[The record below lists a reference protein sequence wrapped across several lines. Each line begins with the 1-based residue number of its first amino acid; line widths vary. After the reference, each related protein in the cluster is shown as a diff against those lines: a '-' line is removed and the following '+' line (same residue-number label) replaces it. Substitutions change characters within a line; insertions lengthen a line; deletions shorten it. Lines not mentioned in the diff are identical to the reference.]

1 MGAAPSLIGRSTEL
15 QRIDDS
21 IAEVA
26 GGRARVLLI
35 GGEAGIGKSALL
47 GAALDRSRL
56 AGFSV
61 GAGACIELS
70 TPLRFLSVRAAL
82 HDLLQDMEVTPSE
95 PMLAPLLTGQSPEF
109 DIEPV
114 MLMEAFIDLLDDLA
128 RRSPIALG
136 LEDLQWADESAA
148 ELLTYVVRHVF
159 DQRVLL
165 LGTYRSAELP
175 RGHPITALISDARLA
190 AVERI
195 ELGGLE
201 RNELRAFVR
210 ARANV
215 DPTEDFLDEL
225 GRRSGGNPFF
235 ASELLHANLHRP
247 DGLPASIADV
257 LSMRLDPLS
266 VDAAEVVAAAAV
278 LGDHAPSDLLVRV
291 VDRPARA
298 IDDALRVAVDAQVL
312 TVDASGDVIG
322 FRHALLGEAAYAR
335 LLPAQRRELHGAV
348 ASALVADPALV
359 ERAMFDASLAHHL
372 DRAAQSAPALVAT
385 LRAARAARDDHKPVE
400 AVRHYERALELW
412 DRVDDAEA
420 QAGEDNLAVLTAAA
434 AVALEAGRDDGGL
447 EFLDR
452 ALAVLDPETDLER
465 WIDVAW
471 EVMYRQWFVGDSAS
485 ALALLDEAW
494 SRLPADVR
502 SRERALLLERRG
514 FMCAVGGEATAGIAS
529 SEEAVT
535 IARELGDVSLEA
547 YALVSLGMAR
557 AYGDDVEHGV
567 SDLREGC
574 TLARGADNAVAFGR
588 GIVNLGLVLNAEG
601 RPVAARDACLIGSEI
616 AREMGLERSYLS
628 PISAMLARAYTSL
641 GDWDDAEQVLDQAP
655 WLRWP
660 RTRTYEALTRAQ
672 LALGQGDY
680 DAVEQLLVD
689 ASGDPAGNVAHEVAR
704 VTTEVEFRLARGG
717 LPRRGRAG
725 RTLDRR
731 GGSERARERGAPLR
745 ARCPRRGR
753 CGAGRRCRRH
763 GPRAPDGSSPAA
775 QLKSPTRWRGVQ
787 SARAWAATAAG
798 TSRLEHWATAA
809 GAFDEVE
816 CVVRAAEARAEMA
829 RALLDAGDRLGA
841 RQVARSAREVAARA
855 GALPLLAR
863 LDLLLERAGANET
876 SSGPGEALGLTDRE
890 VEVLRLVALGRTNRE
905 IGRELFISV
914 KTASVHVSNILR
926 KVGVANRTEAAALAQ
941 RAGPRLLTAP
951 GARYSTAPEA
961 RSAAIASASSPSTS
975 PSTQSVSWP
984 SVGPARS

>member
-1 MGAAPSLIGRSTEL
+1 VGVAPSLIGRSSEL

-56 AGFSV
+56 AGFAV

-82 HDLLQDMEVTPSE
+82 HDLLQDLDVMPSE
-95 PMLAPLLTGQSPEF
+95 PLLGPLLTGQSPEF
-109 DIEPV
+109 DVEPV
-114 MLMEAFIDLLDDLA
+114 MVMEAFIDLLDDLA
-128 RRSPIALG
+128 RRSPLVLG
-136 LEDLQWADESAA
+136 LEDLQWADESTA

-165 LGTYRSAELP
+165 VGTFRTAELS
-175 RGHPITALISDARLA
+175 RGHPITALISDVRLA

-201 RNELRAFVR
+201 RNDLRAFVR
-210 ARANV
+210 VRTNA

-235 ASELLHANLHRP
+235 ASELLHANLYRP
-247 DGLPASIADV
+247 DALPASIAEV

-291 VDRPARA
+291 IDRPARD
-298 IDDALRVAVDAQVL
+298 IDDALRVAVEAHVL

-335 LLPAQRRELHGAV
+335 LLPAQRRALHGAV

-372 DRAAQSAPALVAT
+372 DRAAQSAPALAAT
-385 LRAARAARDDHKPVE
+385 LRAARAAREDHKPVE
-400 AVRHYERALELW
+400 AVRHYERALDLW
-412 DRVDDAEA
+412 DRVDDAA
-420 QAGEDNLAVLTAAA
+420 VQAREDNLTVLMAAA

-485 ALALLDEAW
+485 AVALLDQAW

-514 FMCAVGGEATAGIAS
+514 FMCAVGGDAAAGIAS
-529 SEEAVT
+529 SEEAVA
-535 IARELGDVSLEA
+535 IARELGDASLEA

-557 AYGDDVEHGV
+557 AYGDDVERGV
-567 SDLREGC
+567 NDLREGC

-628 PISAMLARAYTSL
+628 PISAMLAGAYTSL
-641 GDWDDAEQVLDQAP
+641 GQWDDAAQVLDQAP

-680 DAVEQLLVD
+680 EAVEQLLVD
-689 ASGDPAGNVAHEVAR
+689 ATGDLAGNVAHEVAR
-704 VTTEVEFRLARGG
+704 VTTEVEFRLARAGFRDAVELAERWIDVAEASAPASAVRLCALG
-717 LPRRGRAG
+717 ARAAV
-725 RTLDRR
+725 D
-731 GGSERARERGAPLR
+731 
-745 ARCPRRGR
+745 
-753 CGAGRRCRRH
+753 
-763 GPRAPDGSSPAA
+763 AA
-775 QLKSPTRWRGVQ
+775 RGVDAAGWAARAERLVVGGAAGVADAMAWCAV
-787 SARAWAATAAG
+787 ARAWAATAAG
-798 TSRLEHWATAA
+798 TSRLEQWATAA

-841 RQVARSAREVAARA
+841 RQVARTAREVAARA

-926 KVGVANRTEAAALAQ
+926 KVGVTNRTEAAALAQ
-941 RAGPRLLTAP
+941 RAGL
-951 GARYSTAPEA
+951 
-961 RSAAIASASSPSTS
+961 AS
-975 PSTQSVSWP
+975 
-984 SVGPARS
+984 